1 MRKILLA
8 STLLTVL
15 SLQGCATSGENLL
28 LGALI
33 GGAIAS
39 SASAC
44 SRFCY

>member
-1 MRKILLA
+1 MRKILLT
-8 STLLTVL
+8 SVLLTL
-15 SLQGCATSGENLL
+15 ITLQGCATSGENFL
-28 LGALI
+28 LGALV